1 MHIFL
6 QKYYACTSTG
16 ASISSFINVILLCC
30 LKCPHDFPL
39 SNKSLASFIFA
50 AKRGDPPRSG
60 WFSAMILL
68 WASWKKDTICE
79 HCSIYLLHQSWWSHR
94 MIQETLASGFRY
106 TISEDWSLK
115 ISKPDVWL
123 SCLWAGIDPPMY
135 RQGTSWISCR
145 LTTVL
150 QGSKSSLCCILVTQ

>member
-1 MHIFL
+1 MQIFL

-16 ASISSFINVILLCC
+16 ASFSSFLNVILLCS
-30 LKCPHDFPL
+30 LKCSYDFPL

-68 WASWKKDTICE
+68 WASWKKDTICK
-79 HCSIYLLHQSWWSHR
+79 HFSIYLLCQSWWPHR
-94 MIQETLASGFRY
+94 TIQETLASGFRY
-106 TISEDWSLK
+106 VIFEDWSLK
-115 ISKPDVWL
+115 IPKPYVWL
-123 SCLWAGIDPPMY
+123 SCLWAGIEPSMY
-135 RQGTSWISCR
+135 RPGTSWISYR

-150 QGSKSSLCCILVTQ
+150 QGSQNPVYAVY